1 MGSSLF
7 SKKSDCPRSIYRRRW
22 LYGTS
27 TWVHQKKISENTP
40 GGSEAGKGAIGKVTR
55 RTMNKQFIGSNFD
68 DFLAEEGL
76 LTEAQALAVKRVLA
90 YQIEQ
95 LMISQ
100 NLSKTVMAQRMNTS
114 RAALNRLLDPANP
127 SVTLQTLERA
137 ASVLGKRLQV
147 ELV

>member
-1 MGSSLF
+1 
-7 SKKSDCPRSIYRRRW
+7 
-22 LYGTS
+22 
-27 TWVHQKKISENTP
+27 
-40 GGSEAGKGAIGKVTR
+40 
-55 RTMNKQFIGSNFD
+55 MNKQFMGSNFD

-76 LTEAQALAVKRVLA
+76 LTEAQAMAVKRVLA

-147 ELV
+147 VLV